1 MSTQEVGQIF
11 GEGSGPAN
19 AMLRSP
25 TVIIASIGLWG
36 MNVYF
41 FRLFKINYVKV
52 LNADLV
58 KEQRELKGLAEDY
71 ENGDADDSSLSK
83 EDQEPLVRAASTIPQ
98 GNRITEGK
106 LLCLSV
112 LLLCL
117 LHLTTYIWMNVLG
130 RGTIGAVFCF
140 YGAVS
145 FAIIFPLPSTRWLRI
160 STVLVLQRA
169 FELVHP
175 RCSCFFMPANGPR
188 PIPFIDVFFADAMC
202 SFSKVFFDWGM
213 LWHLASHYGH
223 PVPKSTHNILI
234 PSFFAAIPYL
244 IRARQCLIMH
254 RVGLIKH
261 DPKRYQHILNA
272 IKYAT
277 SIFPICLS
285 AYQQTLSSDHE
296 HAMVEYYLI
305 ALLVVNS
312 FYSLLW
318 DIVMDW
324 GMCSDPAAIM
334 EHTCVGAPEQLKAP
348 SCGHAIL
355 RPRLRF
361 GLLASTGIL
370 VGDAFL
376 RFAWTLR
383 FHQTMFPTKD
393 HFVLFTQFLE
403 VFRRAIW
410 NLLRVEWENLK
421 HQKERSTIDEVDD
434 EELPFISKPP
444 IGIQMAPVM
453 THRS

>member
-1 MSTQEVGQIF
+1 
-11 GEGSGPAN
+11 
-19 AMLRSP
+19 
-25 TVIIASIGLWG
+25 
-36 MNVYF
+36 
-41 FRLFKINYVKV
+41 
-52 LNADLV
+52 
-58 KEQRELKGLAEDY
+58 
-71 ENGDADDSSLSK
+71 
-83 EDQEPLVRAASTIPQ
+83 
-98 GNRITEGK
+98 
-106 LLCLSV
+106 
-112 LLLCL
+112 
-117 LHLTTYIWMNVLG
+117 
-130 RGTIGAVFCF
+130 
-140 YGAVS
+140 
-145 FAIIFPLPSTRWLRI
+145 
-160 STVLVLQRA
+160 
-169 FELVHP
+169 
-175 RCSCFFMPANGPR
+175 
-188 PIPFIDVFFADAMC
+188 
-202 SFSKVFFDWGM
+202 
-213 LWHLASHYGH
+213 
-223 PVPKSTHNILI
+223 
-234 PSFFAAIPYL
+234 
-244 IRARQCLIMH
+244 
-254 RVGLIKH
+254 
-261 DPKRYQHILNA
+261 
-272 IKYAT
+272 
-277 SIFPICLS
+277 
-285 AYQQTLSSDHE
+285 
-296 HAMVEYYLI
+296 MVEYYLI

-453 THRS
+453 SHRS